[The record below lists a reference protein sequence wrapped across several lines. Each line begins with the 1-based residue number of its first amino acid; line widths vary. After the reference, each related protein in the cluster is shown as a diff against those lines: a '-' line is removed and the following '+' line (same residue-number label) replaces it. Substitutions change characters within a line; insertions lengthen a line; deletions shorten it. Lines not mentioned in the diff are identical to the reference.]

1 MASSKKPFPE
11 IDDSPPLENLIG
23 QSESMKRVFQ
33 LTRIAANSHV
43 PVLLSGEI
51 GTGKNQIAKAI
62 HQLGHRAN
70 SPLLSI
76 NCGSESAEVIES
88 LIFGGNHSQQNH
100 LELADGG
107 TLLLDEVNRLS
118 DTAQLRLLLVL
129 LEGKFQ
135 RPGDT
140 TQNEIDVRIVASST
154 TNLANEV
161 AEGRFRED
169 LYWCLNVFPID
180 LPPLRRRQEDIESL
194 IKFYLSNYSNG
205 TGKKISKLQPDALQ
219 ALIDYPFP
227 GNIRELQNYVLRAIV
242 LATDNVLSIDHLPI
256 AVTGGVKQAQ
266 VAVFR
271 PTDDESLLREF
282 VYSQLSK
289 AEPDQEDL
297 YERIVGPLEKEL
309 LLQILDACNQTQ
321 TKAAKR
327 LGINRNTLYKKLV
340 DFGLVKP
347 KNESNE

>member
-1 MASSKKPFPE
+1 MAPSKNHFPE
-11 IDDSPPLENLIG
+11 IDDSPPMENLIG
-23 QSESMKRVFQ
+23 QSEAMKRVFQ
-33 LTRIAANSHV
+33 LTRIAANAQV

-62 HQLGHRAN
+62 HRLGARAE
-70 SPLLSI
+70 SPWLGI
-76 NCGSESAEVIES
+76 NCGSESPEMTEA
-88 LIFGGNHSQQNH
+88 LIFGGNSNRQNH
-100 LELADGG
+100 FEIANGG

-118 DTAQLRLLLVL
+118 DTAQLRLLQVL

-140 TQNEIDVRIVASST
+140 IQNTVDVRIIASST
-154 TNLANEV
+154 INLATEV

-180 LPPLRRRQEDIESL
+180 LPPLRRRQNDINL
-194 IKFYLSNYSNG
+194 LVDLYLKNYSEA
-205 TGKKISKLQPDALQ
+205 TGKLVSKVQPAARQ
-219 ALIDYPFP
+219 ALADYPFP
-227 GNIRELQNYVLRAIV
+227 GNIRELQNYVLRGIV
-242 LATDNVLSIDHLPI
+242 LASGIELTVDLLPV
-256 AVTGGVKQAQ
+256 AVTGGVKEAQA
-266 VAVFR
+266 AVFR

-289 AEPDQEDL
+289 SEPDQNNL
-297 YERIVGPLEKEL
+297 YQQIVGPLEKEL
-309 LLQILDACNQTQ
+309 LQQILDACNQTQ

-340 DFGLVKP
+340 EFGLVKP
-347 KNESNE
+347 KTDSNE